1 MLKVFVG
8 NNISRKAVNVS
19 HDATLRSV
27 FEDNQ
32 IDYGI
37 GTNSL
42 DGATLQPGDLD
53 KTFAEMGVTGETCYL
68 MNIAKAVN
76 AAGIKVLAQTAV
88 IGTEYTREQIE
99 EIAKYRPKALS
110 IFDPETKEPVYSVC
124 LTSGKGMINKIG
136 AEFGT
141 GKTADGKACISM
153 DIPEGTEDVKKFLEN
168 KVGVAILNL
177 AKVEAQWDATLAEI
191 AAEKEAVLGTI
202 EVL

>member
-1 MLKVFVG
+1 MLKVYVG
-8 NNISRKAVNVS
+8 NNLSRTPMNVS
-19 HDATLRSV
+19 HEATLRSV
-27 FEDNQ
+27 FEDAN

-53 KTFAEMGVTGETCYL
+53 KTFSEMGVTGETCYL
-68 MNIAKAVN
+68 MNVAKAVN
-76 AAGIKVLAQTAV
+76 AANIKVLAQTAV
-88 IGTEYTREQIE
+88 VGTAYTREEIA

-110 IFDPETKEPVYSVC
+110 IFDPETKEPVYTVC
-124 LTSGKGMINKIG
+124 LSKGKGMINKVG

-141 GKTADGKACISM
+141 GKTADGKACISL
-153 DIPEGTEDVKKFLEN
+153 DIPADVDAKEFIED

-177 AKVEAQWDATLAEI
+177 AKVEAQWEGALAEI
-191 AAEKEAVLGTI
+191 ASEKEAVLGTI